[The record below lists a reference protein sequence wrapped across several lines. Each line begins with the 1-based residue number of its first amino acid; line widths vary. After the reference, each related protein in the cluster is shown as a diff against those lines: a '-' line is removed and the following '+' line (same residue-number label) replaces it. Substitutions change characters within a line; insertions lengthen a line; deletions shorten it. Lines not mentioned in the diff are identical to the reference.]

1 MTFMQRL
8 TVVATLLLVGGAR
21 PPAGQSQGTPRG
33 SRDVLRNPGFEAGLD
48 GWSVHVYGA
57 PSRVEADR
65 EVVREGR
72 QSLRIAAAEPSDTA
86 LGQEVALKPGQ
97 WYRLTGWVRTRGL
110 DPRGAPVH
118 GTFQI
123 QRPGGHGILALGANQ
138 RGDTDW
144 TEVAMRFQAPGDGRV
159 RVAVFFVGFGKGT
172 GTAWF
177 DGLRLEEVD
186 VSQMPLKITR
196 QPLCPGAISPFQ
208 YGQFVEYLCDLVPSM
223 WAEKLH
229 DGSFEGLSPYKVAFL
244 KETDFREKP
253 WYPSG
258 ATNRAQHTLD
268 PKDPVSGKVSKKITV
283 AGGAPCTVGIAQDGI
298 ALERDRACL
307 LSCYLRQQGLH
318 GPVTVSLHRDGKVY
332 ASCEFRPGEEWK
344 KYHARL
350 VPSANDSG
358 ATLTISFRGPGTL
371 WLDNA
376 SLMAE
381 DTVGGWRRDVVEAVR
396 ALKPGIIRFGGSALD
411 DPALGDFEWRD
422 TIGEP
427 DRRKPF
433 RAWGGLQPTG
443 PGLEEIVQFCRHV
456 GAEPLLCVR
465 VRNREPKDAADQVQY
480 FNGPADSPLGR
491 LRAQNG
497 HAKPYGIKYWQVGNE
512 QGGAA
517 YEARLAAFARAMKA
531 ADPTIKVLASYPSA
545 GVLQKAGG
553 LLDYVCPHHYRCEDL
568 AGSAADL
575 ARVRKLIAA
584 HAPGRPIKVG
594 VTEWNTTAGDWG
606 PGRARLWT
614 LANALACAR
623 YHNLLHRHCDL
634 VEIANRSNLCNSFCS
649 GIIQTDN
656 HRLYKA
662 PTYYAQQL
670 YATLAGTRPLKIDS
684 AVPGGEAPDLS
695 ATLSADGEVVTIF
708 AVNGTLADV
717 TRPLDLSA
725 FGAGGQEA
733 TVWTLADRH
742 KVGEPDVANSFADPE
757 RAATVRST
765 LRAPAARFTH
775 RFPAVSLTVIR
786 WRVAR

>member
-1 MTFMQRL
+1 MTRTRPL
-8 TVVATLLLVGGAR
+8 LALATLLLAGPASASEK
-21 PPAGQSQGTPRG
+21 PPPLAPNA
-33 SRDVLRNPGFEAGLD
+33 LRNPGFEAGLD

-65 EVVREGR
+65 QVVREGR
-72 QSLRIAAAEPSDTA
+72 QSLRIAATEPSDTA
-86 LGQEVALKPGQ
+86 LGQEITLQPGQ
-97 WYRLTGWVRTRGL
+97 WYRLSGWVRTRGL

-123 QRPGGHGILALGANQ
+123 QKPGGHGILASGTNQ
-138 RGDTDW
+138 GGDTDW
-144 TEVAMRFQAPGDGRV
+144 TEVTIRFQAPGDGRV
-159 RVAVFFVGFGKGT
+159 RIAVFFVGFGKGT

-177 DGLRLEEVD
+177 DGLRLEAVD
-186 VSQMPLKITR
+186 VTAVPLRITR

-208 YGQFVEYLCDLVPSM
+208 YGQFIEYLCDLVPSM

-229 DGSFEGLSPYKVAFL
+229 DGSFEGLSPYKVAYL

-258 ATNRAQHTLD
+258 ATNRARHTLD
-268 PKDPVSGKVSKKITV
+268 PKDSVSGQVSKKIEV
-283 AGGAPCTVGIAQDGI
+283 ADGPPCTVGISQDGI
-298 ALERDRACL
+298 ALAKDGACIFT
-307 LSCYLRQQGLH
+307 CYLRQKGLR
-318 GPVTVSLHRDGKVY
+318 GPVQVRLHRDGKVY
-332 ASCEFRPGEEWK
+332 ASCDLQPGGTWK
-344 KYHARL
+344 KFRARL
-350 VPSANDSG
+350 VPSDDDSG
-358 ATLTISFRGPGTL
+358 ATLSISFRGRGTL

-376 SLMAE
+376 SLMPE
-381 DTVGGWRRDVVEAVR
+381 DTVGGWRRDVALAVR

-422 TIGEP
+422 TIGDP

-491 LRAQNG
+491 LRVKNG
-497 HAKPYGIKYWQVGNE
+497 HPEPYGVEYWQIGNE
-512 QGGAA
+512 QGGPA
-517 YEARLAAFARAMKA
+517 YEARLAGFARAMKA
-531 ADPTIKVLASYPSA
+531 ADPTIEVLASYPSA

-553 LLDYVCPHHYRCEDL
+553 LLDYVCPHHYACEDL

-575 ARVRKLIAA
+575 KRVRKLIAA

-614 LANALACAR
+614 LENALACAR
-623 YHNLLHRHCDL
+623 YHNLLHRHADL
-634 VEIANRSNLCNSFCS
+634 VAIANRSNLCNSFCS

-656 HRLYKA
+656 HRLFKT

-670 YATLAGTRPLKIDS
+670 YATLAGTRPLKIES

-695 ATLSADGEVVTIF
+695 ATLSADGTVVTLF
-708 AVNGTLADV
+708 AINGTLADV

-725 FGAGGQEA
+725 LGDGGQEA
-733 TVWTLADRH
+733 AVWTLADRH
-742 KVGEPDVANSFADPE
+742 KAGELDVANSFADPE
-757 RAATVRST
+757 RVTAVRST
-765 LRAPAARFTH
+765 WRAPAARFTY
-775 RFPAVSLTVIR
+775 RFPALSLTVIQ
-786 WRVAR
+786 WRVVR